1 MKARDV
7 MTAPVVTVPPETSLK
22 EAAALMLENRISG
35 LPVVDGRRV
44 AGVLSE
50 TDILYKER
58 NAPARQGLVDWL
70 LHYGDDPPA
79 AKLAARTVRD
89 AMTTPAVT
97 VPPQRTV
104 ADVADVLL
112 DLGIDRLPVVEG
124 DELVGIVTRSDLVRA
139 FVRSDEEIAEEIRS
153 RVVLGVAWM
162 PRDAISVTVEDGAVV
177 LEGEVDTESVA
188 ALIESQARRVAGVV
202 SVESRLSWS
211 QDAAIPEAVQ
221 S

>member
-1 MKARDV
+1 
-7 MTAPVVTVPPETSLK
+7 VTVPPETSLK

-162 PRDAISVTVEDGAVV
+162 PRDAINVTVEDGAVV

>member
-1 MKARDV
+1 

-177 LEGEVDTESVA
+177 LEGEVGTESVA

>member
-1 MKARDV
+1 
-7 MTAPVVTVPPETSLK
+7 
-22 EAAALMLENRISG
+22 
-35 LPVVDGRRV
+35 
-44 AGVLSE
+44 
-50 TDILYKER
+50 
-58 NAPARQGLVDWL
+58 
-70 LHYGDDPPA
+70 
-79 AKLAARTVRD
+79 
-89 AMTTPAVT
+89 MTTPAVT

>member
-1 MKARDV
+1 